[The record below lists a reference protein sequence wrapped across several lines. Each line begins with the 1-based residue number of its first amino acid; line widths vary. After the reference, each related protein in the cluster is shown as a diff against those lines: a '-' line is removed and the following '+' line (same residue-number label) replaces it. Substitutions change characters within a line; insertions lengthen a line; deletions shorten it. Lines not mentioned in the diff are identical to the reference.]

1 MEQLPAFDSPG
12 VEIVSLNQRHHRT
25 LTMDYHLRNSLII
38 VAMATAFVAIHLV
51 VSGLVWRRLTP
62 RAAFIAS
69 AGLSLLMSLMWSF
82 VSYVVFF
89 LFLGLSS
96 DWVGKPEDY
105 AYSWTFGLLP
115 SLCEGLPRSFP
126 QIDAQACI
134 KYAPLPV
141 G

>member
-1 MEQLPAFDSPG
+1 
-12 VEIVSLNQRHHRT
+12 
-25 LTMDYHLRNSLII
+25 
-38 VAMATAFVAIHLV
+38 
-51 VSGLVWRRLTP
+51 
-62 RAAFIAS
+62 
-69 AGLSLLMSLMWSF
+69 SF
-82 VSYVVFF
+82 LSYVVFF

-126 QIDAQACI
+126 QIDARACI

-141 G
+141 GAILFFSMSLLPAFLVDNKNDPSI